1 MRWLILIIGIFT
13 SMAEAEWAP
22 PKNTDPG
29 DVYREAVSDRQNGRF
44 DKALTKHIWFHEN
57 AIDIEPAY
65 AGIRLSYNLIEWST
79 LGEEYPQAKAALLK
93 KAAEAR
99 ESVVN
104 SSECDRDMFHD
115 YIAINTY
122 LNASQ
127 DSVDLFIWLEE
138 NRPEKAKKFFNLAFS
153 DLLEAREYQLLSKY
167 IEPFSRLEKINKMY
181 EMNLKDSSDSEMG
194 KELKA
199 YAEQYFTY
207 NVGALVAILINS
219 NQQQT
224 AHKVAKLSAGKVDTE
239 LYKTVMHSALN
250 GTPPDKWP

>member
-1 MRWLILIIGIFT
+1 MT
-13 SMAEAEWAP
+13 EAEWAP
-22 PKNTDPG
+22 PKNTNPG
-29 DVYREAVSDRQNGRF
+29 DVYREAVSDRRNGHL

-65 AGIRLSYNLIEWST
+65 AGVRLSYNLIEWST
-79 LGEEYPQAKAALLK
+79 LGEEYPQAKTALLK

-99 ESVVN
+99 EGVVN

-127 DSVDLFIWLEE
+127 NSVDLFIWLEE
-138 NRPEKAKKFFNLAFS
+138 NRPEKAKKFFNLA
-153 DLLEAREYQLLSKY
+153 
-167 IEPFSRLEKINKMY
+167 
-181 EMNLKDSSDSEMG
+181 SEMG

-207 NVGALVAILINS
+207 NVGALVAILVNS
-219 NQQQT
+219 NQQQK
-224 AHKVAKLSAGKVDTE
+224 ADKVAKLSVGKVDTE
-239 LYKTVMHSALN
+239 QYRTVMHSASN